1 MKINQCILVMLL
13 SVAAMVPVQAQI
25 LPGLPGGEAQE
36 IDEKQSSERNLEELI
51 RLLSNPALVK
61 QLQQKLQ
68 TTADL
73 QSGDALSVS
82 GLQSYFQASL
92 IRVKKRA
99 VEIIHALSGIPRLSE
114 ALSNAWAEN
123 MAGSEFLRSAIYVI
137 IFLFGGFGLE
147 WLYWSYLGG
156 TLKRIELSKPKT
168 YSRIFKVAVL
178 RALLLFGGTAIFAF
192 GSIGLF
198 IGFEWSAFI
207 GNIVLS
213 LLAGIIAMRFI
224 VMISVFV
231 LAPRVDDLRLLPL
244 DSTAV
249 KIIYRWIL
257 IISGIGLF
265 SFLVL
270 DTMNR
275 MAVDS
280 SSLLAIEVF
289 AGLVFTSILI
299 VAIWQTDSRSRGAST
314 TIDKGTDTTELMPG
328 PSKFKIVMWSALVLI
343 VFILWL
349 LEIQVVMWSLVTLS
363 LLFPAISLS
372 RIMIDHIFDKS
383 EEQPQAIA
391 IEVGKDD
398 EDGAQAITPPSRYAI
413 YRPIVIRLVR
423 FLLVIIAIVTLS
435 AVWDLSS
442 MMQSTSSSFSEKAF
456 EVFIDIVFALL
467 IAEFIWTWTKT
478 AIDLKLSNIDIPE
491 HGPVSGS
498 EGRLATLLPMIR
510 KVIMVIIV
518 IMVSLILLSS
528 LGINIGPILAGAG
541 VVGIAVGFGAQ
552 ALVKD
557 ILAGIFFLIE
567 DAFRVGEYIE
577 IGDLRGTVEAV
588 SIRSLRVRHHRGA
601 IHTIPFGELKSLT
614 NYSRDWA
621 VMKLEFRVPF
631 DTDVKLIKKLI
642 KKVSANLMAN
652 EDYGH
657 FMLEPLKSQGVRR
670 MEEFNMVIG
679 VKFTAVPGE
688 QWTIRRDAYQQIRD
702 AFKEN
707 GIEFAQRSV
716 KVEVVSNRALTKEE
730 EEAAVSAAQ
739 ESFENQLPAKA
750 APDEP

>member
-13 SVAAMVPVQAQI
+13 SVAAMIPLQAQI
-25 LPGLPGGEAQE
+25 LPGLPGGEIEESAEQ
-36 IDEKQSSERNLEELI
+36 QSSERDFAELI

-61 QLQQKLQ
+61 QLQQKLSA
-68 TTADL
+68 TTDL
-73 QSGDALSVS
+73 QPGDKLSVS
-82 GLQSYFQASL
+82 GLQTYFQASL
-92 IRVKKRA
+92 INVEERVGEIVHA
-99 VEIIHALSGIPRLSE
+99 VSGIPRLSE
-114 ALSNAWAEN
+114 ALSTAWTEN
-123 MAGSEFLRSAIYVI
+123 MGGSAFLRSAIYVI

-147 WLYWSYLGG
+147 WLYWSYLSG
-156 TLKRIELSKPKT
+156 TLKRIEHSKPKI
-168 YSRIFKVAVL
+168 YSEILRVAVL
-178 RALLLFGGTAIFAF
+178 RALLLFGGTALFAI

-198 IGFEWSAFI
+198 IGFEWSSFI

-231 LAPRVDDLRLLPL
+231 LSPRVDDLRLLPL
-244 DSTAV
+244 DKAAA
-249 KIIYRWIL
+249 KNIYRWIL
-257 IISGIGLF
+257 IISGIILLGYLI
-265 SFLVL
+265 L
-270 DTMNR
+270 DTLSR
-275 MAVDS
+275 MAIES
-280 SSLLAIEVF
+280 SSLLAVNVI
-289 AGLVFTSILI
+289 AGLVIASSLI
-299 VAIWQTDSRSRGAST
+299 VAIWQSDSLRGHAPST
-314 TIDKGTDTTELMPG
+314 IGDDTAAHMAR
-328 PSKFKIVMWSALVLI
+328 PSNFKIVMWSALVLI

-349 LEIQVVMWSLVTLS
+349 LEVQVVIWTLVTLS
-363 LLFPAISLS
+363 LLFPAIHLS
-372 RIMIDHIFDKS
+372 RVMIDHIFDKS
-383 EEQPQAIA
+383 EENTPTKTVA
-391 IEVGKDD
+391 EGDD
-398 EDGAQAITPPSRYAI
+398 DNDEAQVLKPLSRHEI
-413 YRPIVIRLVR
+413 YRPIMIRLIR
-423 FLLVIIAIVTLS
+423 FLLVVIALVTLGT
-435 AVWDLSS
+435 VWDLGS
-442 MMQSTSSSFSEKAF
+442 MMQSTSGSFSEKAF
-456 EVFIDIVFALL
+456 EIFIDVVFALL
-467 IAEFIWTWTKT
+467 IAEFIWTWAKT
-478 AIDLKLSNIDIPE
+478 VIDQKLSNIDIGE
-491 HGPVSGS
+491 HGQATGPGA
-498 EGRLATLLPMIR
+498 RLATLLPMIR
-510 KVIMVIIV
+510 KVLMVTIV

-541 VVGIAVGFGAQ
+541 VVGIALGFGAQ

-557 ILAGIFFLIE
+557 ILSGVFFLIE

-614 NYSRDWA
+614 NHSRDWA
-621 VMKLEFRVPF
+621 IMKLEFRVPF

-657 FMLEPLKSQGVRR
+657 FMLGPLKSQGVRR

-679 VKFTAVPGE
+679 VKFMAVPGE

-716 KVEVVSNRALTKEE
+716 KVEVVSDRALTKEV

>member
-13 SVAAMVPVQAQI
+13 SVAAMIPLQAQI
-25 LPGLPGGEAQE
+25 LPGLPGGEIEESAEQ
-36 IDEKQSSERNLEELI
+36 QSSERDLAELI

-61 QLQQKLQ
+61 QLQQKLSA
-68 TTADL
+68 TTDL
-73 QSGDALSVS
+73 QPGDKASVS
-82 GLQSYFQASL
+82 GLQTYFQASL
-92 IRVKKRA
+92 INVEERVGEIVHA
-99 VEIIHALSGIPRLSE
+99 VSGIPRLSE
-114 ALSNAWAEN
+114 ALSTAWTEN
-123 MAGSEFLRSAIYVI
+123 MVGSAFLRSAIYVI

-147 WLYWSYLGG
+147 WLYWSYLSG
-156 TLKRIELSKPKT
+156 TLKRIEHSKPKI
-168 YSRIFKVAVL
+168 YSEILRIAVL
-178 RALLLFGGTAIFAF
+178 RALLLFGGTALFAI

-198 IGFEWSAFI
+198 IGFEWSSFI

-231 LAPRVDDLRLLPL
+231 LSPRVDELRLLPL
-244 DSTAV
+244 DRAAAKS
-249 KIIYRWIL
+249 IYRWIL
-257 IISGIGLF
+257 IISGIILLGYLI
-265 SFLVL
+265 L
-270 DTMNR
+270 DTLSR
-275 MAVDS
+275 MAIES
-280 SSLLAIEVF
+280 SSLLAVNVI
-289 AGLVFTSILI
+289 AGLVIASSLI
-299 VAIWQTDSRSRGAST
+299 VAIWQSDSLRGHAPST
-314 TIDKGTDTTELMPG
+314 IGDDTTAHMAR
-328 PSKFKIVMWSALVLI
+328 PSNFKIVMWSALVLI

-349 LEIQVVMWSLVTLS
+349 LEVQVVIWTLVTLS
-363 LLFPAISLS
+363 LLFPAIHLS
-372 RIMIDHIFDKS
+372 RVMIDHIFDKS
-383 EEQPQAIA
+383 EENTPTKTVA
-391 IEVGKDD
+391 EGEDD
-398 EDGAQAITPPSRYAI
+398 NDEAQVLKPLSRHEI
-413 YRPIVIRLVR
+413 YRPIMIRLIR
-423 FLLVIIAIVTLS
+423 FLLVVIALVTLGT
-435 AVWDLSS
+435 VWDLSS
-442 MMQSTSSSFSEKAF
+442 MMQSTSGSFSETAF
-456 EVFIDIVFALL
+456 EVFIDVVFAIL
-467 IAEFIWTWTKT
+467 IAEFIWTWVKT
-478 AIDLKLSNIDIPE
+478 VIDQKLSNIDIGE
-491 HGPVSGS
+491 HGQASGP
-498 EGRLATLLPMIR
+498 EARLATLLPMIR
-510 KVIMVIIV
+510 KVLMVTIV
-518 IMVSLILLSS
+518 IMVSLVLLSS

-541 VVGIAVGFGAQ
+541 VVGIALGFGAQ

-557 ILAGIFFLIE
+557 ILSGVFFLIE

-614 NYSRDWA
+614 NHSRDWA
-621 VMKLEFRVPF
+621 IMKLEFRVPF

-657 FMLEPLKSQGVRR
+657 FMLGPLKSQGVRR

-679 VKFTAVPGE
+679 VKFMAVPGE

-716 KVEVVSNRALTKEE
+716 KVEVVSDRALTKEQ

-739 ESFENQLPAKA
+739 ESVEDQLPAKA